1 MFKTVEVILSAKIKL
16 YAKFFFKLETEEEEG
31 GGEGGNFLKGN
42 FPQSK
47 CFTFAQSNVRLL
59 AWRIEL
65 DDLSS

>member
-16 YAKFFFKLETEEEEG
+16 YAKIFFKLETEEEEG
-31 GGEGGNFLKGN
+31 GGGDFLKGN

-47 CFTFAQSNVRLL
+47 CFAFAQSNVRLL